1 MSFRYAAA
9 SVLATAVL
17 ATAVL
22 ATATAGAQETPTP
35 FGTRVEVRRIVTEVR
50 VVDFDGSPV
59 LGLGPEDFKVK
70 IGGDPAEVESVL
82 WIPSTAEAA
91 AEPAARMTEGP
102 AEDRPPRR
110 PEGRLIV
117 ILFQV
122 DYAPRPSRT
131 TGLVR
136 MAPRASEFVA
146 DLGPGDKVAV
156 LVFSS
161 HLQLRADF
169 TDDLETVAEMVKTS
183 EVLHGRI
190 RPPRPAGPSLAAHLD
205 PEDAKDAASMA
216 RALELI
222 GEALKPIPGTKSLV
236 FFGYALGRMSAG
248 HRITI
253 DDAYREAMETL
264 SAARTSVFSLDVTD
278 ADYHSLEIG
287 LRAVAE
293 DTGGF
298 YVKTHLFPDFAMTKL
313 VQVISSYYELSIIPP
328 PELDDEYTIK
338 VKVDRPKTDVYV
350 RQDHASSSVW

>member
-1 MSFRYAAA
+1 MTFG
-9 SVLATAVL
+9 VLAS
-17 ATAVL
+17 ATAD
-22 ATATAGAQETPTP
+22 AQETPTP
-35 FGTRVEVRRIVTEVR
+35 FGTTVEVRRIVTEVR

-59 LGLGPEDFKVK
+59 LGLGAEDFKVK
-70 IGGDPAEVESVL
+70 VDGDPAEVESVL
-82 WIPSTAEAA
+82 WIPSTSEAA
-91 AEPAARMTEGP
+91 DAQSARADARTVR
-102 AEDRPPRR
+102 DRPPRP

-117 ILFQV
+117 VLFQV

-131 TGLVR
+131 VGLVR

-169 TDDLETVAEMVKTS
+169 TDDHEVIAEMVKTS
-183 EVLHGRI
+183 EVLHGRM
-190 RPPRPAGPSLAAHLD
+190 RMLGPANPSLAAHLD
-205 PEDAKDAASMA
+205 LEEAKDAASMA

-248 HRITI
+248 HRVTI
-253 DDAYREAMETL
+253 DDGYRKAMEAL

-298 YVKTHLFPDFAMTKL
+298 YARTHIFPDFAMEKL
-313 VQVISSYYELSIIPP
+313 VKVISSYYELSILPP
-328 PELDDEYTIK
+328 PDLDDEYTIK

>member
-1 MSFRYAAA
+1 
-9 SVLATAVL
+9 
-17 ATAVL
+17 
-22 ATATAGAQETPTP
+22 
-35 FGTRVEVRRIVTEVR
+35 
-50 VVDFDGSPV
+50 
-59 LGLGPEDFKVK
+59 
-70 IGGDPAEVESVL
+70 
-82 WIPSTAEAA
+82 
-91 AEPAARMTEGP
+91 
-102 AEDRPPRR
+102 
-110 PEGRLIV
+110 
-117 ILFQV
+117 
-122 DYAPRPSRT
+122 
-131 TGLVR
+131 

-146 DLGPGDKVAV
+146 DLDPGDKVAV

-161 HLQLRADF
+161 HLQLRSDF
-169 TDDLETVAEMVKTS
+169 TDDHEAIAEMVKTS
-183 EVLHGRI
+183 EVLHGKMRMLG
-190 RPPRPAGPSLAAHLD
+190 PANPSLAAHLD
-205 PEDAKDAASMA
+205 LEEAKDAASMA

-253 DDAYREAMETL
+253 DDGYRRAMEAL

-298 YVKTHLFPDFAMTKL
+298 YVRTHIFPDFAMEKL
-313 VQVISSYYELSIIPP
+313 VKVISSYYELSILPP
-328 PELDDEYTIK
+328 PDLDDEYTIK

>member
-1 MSFRYAAA
+1 MTIRPAVV
-9 SVLATAVL
+9 VLLTIGMIAVATAE
-17 ATAVL
+17 
-22 ATATAGAQETPTP
+22 AQETPTP
-35 FGTRVEVRRIVTEVR
+35 FGTTVEVRRIVTEVR

-59 LGLGPEDFKVK
+59 LGLGPEDFKVRVD
-70 IGGDPAEVESVL
+70 GDPAEVESAL

-91 AEPAARMTEGP
+91 AESAARSPEG
-102 AEDRPPRR
+102 ATEDRSPRQ

-122 DYAPRPSRT
+122 DYAPRSSRIV
-131 TGLVR
+131 GLVR

-146 DLGPGDKVAV
+146 GLGARDKVAV

-169 TDDLETVAEMVKTS
+169 TDDLEVIADMVKTS
-183 EVLHGRI
+183 EVLHGKTKI
-190 RPPRPAGPSLAAHLD
+190 EGPVNPSLAKYLD
-205 PEDAKDAASMA
+205 LDEAKDAASMA

-236 FFGYALGRMSAG
+236 FFGYALGQMSAG
-248 HRITI
+248 HRVTI
-253 DDAYREAMETL
+253 DDGYRKAMEAL

-278 ADYHSLEIG
+278 ADYHSLEVG

-298 YVKTHLFPDFAMTKL
+298 YVKTHLFPDSAMTRL

-328 PELDDEYTIK
+328 PDLDDDYTIK

>member
-1 MSFRYAAA
+1 MTFRPVAAA
-9 SVLATAVL
+9 VLTIGLLAAFTAE
-17 ATAVL
+17 
-22 ATATAGAQETPTP
+22 AQETPTP
-35 FGTRVEVRRIVTEVR
+35 FGTTVEVRRIVTEVR

-59 LGLGPEDFKVK
+59 LGLGVEDFKVK
-70 IGGDPAEVESVL
+70 VDGDPAEVESVL
-82 WIPSTAEAA
+82 WIPSTSEAA
-91 AEPAARMTEGP
+91 DAQSARADARTVQ
-102 AEDRPPRR
+102 DRPPRP

-117 ILFQV
+117 VLFQV

-131 TGLVR
+131 VGLVR
-136 MAPRASEFVA
+136 MAPRASEFVS
-146 DLGPGDKVAV
+146 DLDPGDKVAV

-161 HLQLRADF
+161 HLQLRSDF
-169 TDDLETVAEMVKTS
+169 TDDHETIAEMVKTS
-183 EVLHGRI
+183 EVLHGKMRM
-190 RPPRPAGPSLAAHLD
+190 PGPGNPSLAAHLD
-205 PEDAKDAASMA
+205 LEEAKDAASMA

-253 DDAYREAMETL
+253 DDGYRRAMEAL

-298 YVKTHLFPDFAMTKL
+298 YVRTHIFPDFAMEKL
-313 VQVISSYYELSIIPP
+313 VKVISSYYELSILPP
-328 PELDDEYTIK
+328 PDLDDEYTIK